1 MRWWKPWNI
10 YKALEFVWVVKN
22 QWFIISTCSFS
33 SDSTRKKYTDAK
45 EWCENGA
52 KNGFKAGRLY
62 EPKSQSFNDK
72 VNAKLLSQ
80 TWIGITLVKQG
91 PRKNR
96 RQNTSKYRSD
106 EFVYTSS
113 RTKLEFQNWNHE
125 FGEPHKSNC
134 KGICS
139 SWSWCVVSLNA
150 GIGGELKWAM
160 LNCNVPKSYICE
172 FV

>member
-1 MRWWKPWNI
+1 MIVNI
-10 YKALEFVWVVKN
+10 
-22 QWFIISTCSFS
+22 TCSFS
-33 SDSTRKKYTDAK
+33 SDSTRNNLFQNSSEKQQIFQKSGRRRLLRKAIPKTASEALLVVKKYTDAK

-96 RQNTSKYRSD
+96 IEQNRRTHCLGKCNWGTQWIMEIRSN
-106 EFVYTSS
+106 E
-113 RTKLEFQNWNHE
+113 
-125 FGEPHKSNC
+125 
-134 KGICS
+134 
-139 SWSWCVVSLNA
+139 
-150 GIGGELKWAM
+150 
-160 LNCNVPKSYICE
+160 
-172 FV
+172 

>member
-1 MRWWKPWNI
+1 MVENSKFRR
-10 YKALEFVWVVKN
+10 KN
-22 QWFIISTCSFS
+22 LKKRQKLRRKNSHAIGEL
-33 SDSTRKKYTDAK
+33 KKYTDAK

-96 RQNTSKYRSD
+96 RQNTRTNCLGKCNWGTQWIMEIRSN
-106 EFVYTSS
+106 E
-113 RTKLEFQNWNHE
+113 
-125 FGEPHKSNC
+125 
-134 KGICS
+134 
-139 SWSWCVVSLNA
+139 
-150 GIGGELKWAM
+150 
-160 LNCNVPKSYICE
+160 
-172 FV
+172 